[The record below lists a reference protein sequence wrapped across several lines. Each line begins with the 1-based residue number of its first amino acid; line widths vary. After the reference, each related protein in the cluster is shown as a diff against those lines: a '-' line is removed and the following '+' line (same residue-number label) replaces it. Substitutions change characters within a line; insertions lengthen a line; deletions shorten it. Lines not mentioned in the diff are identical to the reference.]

1 MPVKIFGYGQGSVE
15 TTLFLASAN
24 ADSSGVDKAVLAT
37 PSYIYADNGYI
48 TAGLISDPEPDRRL
62 RNLKST
68 DIAEDGQERTGRTYR
83 RRALKKG
90 KKSKKSKSSKKSSK
104 KSKSPED
111 NAPTN
116 DGDSKYSSY
125 LRHRGGSK
133 SSHSSSSS
141 DSCDDSKDDLKYRK
155 REIREALSY
164 WDYKEFYKIFRTLAK
179 NFKYETGLDYNCDYN
194 WEDLINEA
202 LCQVDNTFDVCQPAR
217 QSEWETFLADMAAN
231 DIYSLYGP
239 DFVNQIDTYCED
251 TKIMN
256 PLYDSECAEE
266 VCEPEY
272 LFTEQCEFFRS
283 LYPEGDEV
291 YNEIGLRY
299 LDQLIQNTFNGSFC

>member
-1 MPVKIFGYGQGSVE
+1 M
-15 TTLFLASAN
+15 
-24 ADSSGVDKAVLAT
+24 
-37 PSYIYADNGYI
+37 
-48 TAGLISDPEPDRRL
+48 
-62 RNLKST
+62 
-68 DIAEDGQERTGRTYR
+68 
-83 RRALKKG
+83 
-90 KKSKKSKSSKKSSK
+90 
-104 KSKSPED
+104 
-111 NAPTN
+111 
-116 DGDSKYSSY
+116 KYSSY

-133 SSHSSSSS
+133 SSDKSTSS
-141 DSCDDSKDDLKYRK
+141 DGCNDSKYDLKYRK

-256 PLYDSECAEE
+256 PDYDSECVEL

-272 LFTEQCEFFRS
+272 LFTEQCEYFRS

-291 YNEIGLRY
+291 YPEIGLRY
-299 LDQLIQNTFNGSFC
+299 LDQIIQNTFNGSFCEWSSTFGSDGWYTECTEYDLSGITTPIEAWFLYEDVPSDEMTNRPIILPYARKTVTWNDMLMGEIFAGSNQNSYLNELRSALN